1 MPLVFARIRS
11 VPVMQALLA
20 IVALVSQ
27 LALGSLVLPDPA
39 AAKSAAEFRAATVL
53 CRSAA
58 HHQAPPTHQ
67 RRQPTQ
73 QAASPLD
80 ALELAAV
87 ILPPAVM
94 LPLPHLPPGSRMAI
108 LPPAR
113 APPASMV
120 RAQRARGPPRLA

>member
-27 LALGSLVLPDPA
+27 LALGSLALPDRA

-58 HHQAPPTHQ
+58 HRQAPPTH
-67 RRQPTQ
+67 RSPHPTQ
-73 QAASPLD
+73 QAACPLD
-80 ALELAAV
+80 ALELAAI

-94 LPLPHLPPGSRMAI
+94 P
-108 LPPAR
+108 PPADL
-113 APPASMV
+113 V
-120 RAQRARGPPRLA
+120 RAVGAFSVTLAKCL